1 MPKKSLGWFAQ
12 RLIRSLSIH
21 RTHVQNSLEVFVH
34 RQVAGSG
41 RRSEAC
47 AVKCCK
53 GRALVQNPG
62 HEALSVW
69 FWFLTQ
75 INPLVAIAWSR
86 DHCEVDRMLESA
98 SLIVCTLKK
107 FDGSRHETVWVWF
120 EAIVSVVT
128 CPLGLS
134 CWWVQGFYRTL
145 SILLIDNR
153 TMLIEY

>member
-62 HEALSVW
+62 HEALSV
-69 FWFLTQ
+69 
-75 INPLVAIAWSR
+75 
-86 DHCEVDRMLESA
+86 
-98 SLIVCTLKK
+98 
-107 FDGSRHETVWVWF
+107 
-120 EAIVSVVT
+120 
-128 CPLGLS
+128 
-134 CWWVQGFYRTL
+134 
-145 SILLIDNR
+145 
-153 TMLIEY
+153 